1 MSRAGS
7 FSNSNNGWY
16 PNKHSSPVSNR
27 SGSAKKKNNYNNAVN
42 HWYGKNAYYRNSNEP
57 LYYKFIRN
65 SPVVEF
71 KTNANVIR
79 MLKQFGLGG
88 TNSNYYKGRNTYQG
102 AIFRQVPK
110 HRKLYIMNV
119 KPFRLAYGEKGI
131 NKIPGMVKAWNQH
144 SRNLGQLALV
154 NKALMNRYLHQ
165 RSLEALA
172 KQKYTLANAK
182 KLVKVTN
189 ILNKNIQRKRQVV
202 RNAAEKWRFQAS
214 MQAGKKRFM
223 SHLAK

>member
-7 FSNSNNGWY
+7 FSGSNNGWY
-16 PNKHSSPVSNR
+16 PNNR
-27 SGSAKKKNNYNNAVN
+27 SSSTSHSPNNNNYMKAVN
-42 HWYGKNAYYRNSNEP
+42 HWHGSGYLTKPNETWYYR
-57 LYYKFIRN
+57 FIRE

-79 MLKQFGLGG
+79 MLRQFGLGG
-88 TNSNYYKGRNTYQG
+88 KNSNYYKGRNTYEG
-102 AIFRQVPK
+102 AIFSQVPK

-119 KPFRLAYGEKGI
+119 EPFHVPYGEKGI

-144 SRNLGQLALV
+144 RRVHGRLALV
-154 NKALMNRYLHQ
+154 NKALMNRYIHQ
-165 RSLEALA
+165 RSLEVLA
-172 KQKYTLANAK
+172 GQKYTLANAR
-182 KLVKVTN
+182 KLTKVAN

-223 SHLAK
+223 SHL

>member
-16 PNKHSSPVSNR
+16 PNKRSSPSSSR
-27 SGSAKKKNNYNNAVN
+27 SGSAKKKNNYMNAVN
-42 HWYGKNAYYRNSNEP
+42 HWYGSGYLLKPNEPWYYR
-57 LYYKFIRN
+57 FIRE
-65 SPVVEF
+65 SPVVKF

-102 AIFRQVPK
+102 AVFNQVPK
-110 HRKLYIMNV
+110 HRKLYIMN
-119 KPFRLAYGEKGI
+119 KEPFILAYEEKGI

-144 SRNLGQLALV
+144 RRNHGRLVLV
-154 NKALMNRYLHQ
+154 NKALMNRYIHK

-172 KQKYTLANAK
+172 KQKYTLANAR
-182 KLVKVTN
+182 KLTKVAN

-223 SHLAK
+223 SHL